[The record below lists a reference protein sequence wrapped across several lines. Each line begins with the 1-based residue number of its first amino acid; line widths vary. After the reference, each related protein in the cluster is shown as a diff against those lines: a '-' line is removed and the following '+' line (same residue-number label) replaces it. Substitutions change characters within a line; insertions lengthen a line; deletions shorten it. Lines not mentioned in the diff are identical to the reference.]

1 MAKLVYKNIVK
12 TAWKDFIKNENTL
25 RDMVDR
31 GDNYENVFTLLGKIF
46 PIDGLM
52 FECFKIENDRYEL
65 CFSADGNRSVL
76 MLISFLIKFKPK
88 ETENLWSFSIGRA
101 AAGNQDYVLKM
112 GDVSV
117 SPSEVD
123 VYYAENEKKFAVFLY
138 CKKLNKVMKKDFD
151 AVVHVLSIM
160 LTSSIGEVIT
170 SECINSFDVAT
181 KPKKKMSCVKLNMF
195 SSVLNEHGIDKNYT
209 LDIDNAENF
218 SYTVYQAK
226 PDVSENCKFREDVFV
241 GTTALY
247 ELIDD
252 YLSRKNSSVLSYMNN
267 GVYAG
272 FLGYNHIFLKKQ
284 DSEDNGVIFDYRESI
299 YQKLLDACGPYVFT
313 NIGGATGLYHSYI
326 DLLIWDLPAFEEGAK
341 KVFENEPPDHVLLR
355 EFVTTS
361 KFIQIKNC

>member
-12 TAWKDFIKNENTL
+12 TAWDDFTKNENTL

-31 GDNYENVFTLLGKIF
+31 GDHYESIFTLLSKIF

-52 FECFKIENDRYEL
+52 FECFKIEDQRYEL

-76 MLISFLIKFKPK
+76 MLIAFLVQFKPK
-88 ETENLWSFSIGRA
+88 ETEDVWNFSIGRS
-101 AAGNQDYVLKM
+101 AAGDQDYILKM
-112 GDVSV
+112 RDLSV

-123 VYYAENEKKFAVFLY
+123 VYYTESEKKFDVALY
-138 CKKLNKVMKKDFD
+138 CKKLNKLIKKDFD
-151 AVVHVLSIM
+151 AVSHVLSVM

-170 SECINSFDVAT
+170 SECIKDFNVVS
-181 KPKKKMSCVKLNMF
+181 KPQKKMSCTKLNAF
-195 SSVLNEHGIDKNYT
+195 SAVLKEYGIDQNYT
-209 LDIDNAENF
+209 INLENSDSF
-218 SYTVYQAK
+218 NYTVYETK

-241 GTTALY
+241 GSTAFF

-252 YLSRKNSSVLSYMNN
+252 YLNKKNYSVLSYMNN

-284 DSEDNGVIFDYRESI
+284 GQKDNGAIFEYRESI
-299 YQKLLDACGPYVFT
+299 YQKLLDACGPNVFT

-326 DLLIWDLPAFEEGAK
+326 DLLIWDLPTFESCAK

-361 KFIQIKNC
+361 KFIQIKNS